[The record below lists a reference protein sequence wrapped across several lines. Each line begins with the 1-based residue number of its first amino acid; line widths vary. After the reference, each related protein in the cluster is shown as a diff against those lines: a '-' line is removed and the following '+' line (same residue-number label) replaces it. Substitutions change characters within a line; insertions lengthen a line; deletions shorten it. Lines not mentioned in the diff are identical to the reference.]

1 MQFVWRLQRV
11 LDLKE
16 KVEKVQEAGLLRLTE
31 ELATARMIYLHEKRQ
46 LNKTMTAIARSSPDQ
61 RLLQQQFSLKYA
73 AYDNERLRQQSLTL
87 QQMETLQKEKI
98 AELVEL
104 KQAREGMQKMRAEAK
119 RAFET
124 EQEKRQQKESDD
136 LANSAFAHKR
146 RNPS

>member
-1 MQFVWRLQRV
+1 MRFVWRLQRV
-11 LDLKE
+11 LDIKE
-16 KVEKVQEAGLLRLTE
+16 KVEKVQEAALLRLTV
-31 ELATARMIYLHEKRQ
+31 ELASAKMIYLQEKRQ
-46 LNKTMTAIARSSPDQ
+46 LHETMTAIGKSSPGK
-61 RLLQQQFSLKYA
+61 RLPQQQFSLKYA
-73 AYDNERLRQQSLTL
+73 AYDNERLGQQSLTL
-87 QQMETLQKEKI
+87 QQMEAQRKEKI

-119 RAFET
+119 RAFDT

>member
-1 MQFVWRLQRV
+1 MRFVWRLQRV

-16 KVEKVQEAGLLRLTE
+16 KVEKVQEAALLRLAE
-31 ELATARMIYLHEKRQ
+31 ELATARIFHLNEKRQ
-46 LNKTMTAIARSSPDQ
+46 LNETMTAIARSSPGQ
-61 RLLQQQFSLKYA
+61 RMPQQQFLLKYA

-87 QQMETLQKEKI
+87 QQMETQQKEKI

-119 RAFET
+119 REFVT

-136 LANSAFAHKR
+136 LANSAFAHKK

>member
-1 MQFVWRLQRV
+1 MRFVWRLQRV

-16 KVEKVQEAGLLRLTE
+16 KVEKVQEAALLRLTE
-31 ELATARMIYLHEKRQ
+31 ELATARIFHLNERRQ
-46 LNKTMTAIARSSPDQ
+46 LNETMTAIARSSPGQ
-61 RLLQQQFSLKYA
+61 RMPQQQFLLKYA

-87 QQMETLQKEKI
+87 QQMETQQKEKI

-119 RAFET
+119 REFVT

>member
-1 MQFVWRLQRV
+1 MRFVWRLQRV

-16 KVEKVQEAGLLRLTE
+16 KVEKVQEAALLRLTE
-31 ELATARMIYLHEKRQ
+31 ELATTRMLYLHEKRQ
-46 LNKTMTAIARSSPDQ
+46 LNQTMMAIGRSSPGT
-61 RLLQQQFSLKYA
+61 RLPQQQFSLKYA

-87 QQMETLQKEKI
+87 QQMEVQQKEKI

-104 KQAREGMQKMRAEAK
+104 KRAREGMQKMRAEAK
-119 RAFET
+119 RGFET

-146 RNPS
+146 RNPN

>member
-1 MQFVWRLQRV
+1 MRFVWRLQRV

-16 KVEKVQEAGLLRLTE
+16 TVEKVQEAALLRLAE
-31 ELATARMIYLHEKRQ
+31 KLATGRMLYLQEKRQ
-46 LNKTMTAIARSSPDQ
+46 LDQTMMAIGRSSPGT

-87 QQMETLQKEKI
+87 QQMEVQQKEKV

-104 KQAREGMQKMRAEAK
+104 KRAREGMQKMRAEAK
-119 RAFET
+119 RKFET
-124 EQEKRQQKESDD
+124 EEEKRQQKESDD
-136 LANSAFAHKR
+136 LANSAFNHKR